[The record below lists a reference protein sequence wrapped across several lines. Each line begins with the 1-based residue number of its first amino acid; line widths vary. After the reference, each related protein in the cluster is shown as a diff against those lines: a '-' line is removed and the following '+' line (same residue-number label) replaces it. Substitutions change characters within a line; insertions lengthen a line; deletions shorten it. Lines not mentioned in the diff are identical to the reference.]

1 MSEIST
7 FNYNLAGLLL
17 PPTSLLLL
25 ALLGLGLAT
34 RKRKTLGIA
43 LCAIS
48 LLSLLAL
55 AMPAVAYRLARTLEP
70 PALPNS
76 RAVADVQ
83 AIVVLAGGISR
94 AAPDWGG
101 ETLTTASLQRVRYG
115 ARLARELKLPVL
127 VSGGNPT
134 GGSPEG
140 ALMKEALEDEFNV
153 PVRWLDDRS
162 NTTAENAINSAR
174 LLQAAGVRRI
184 ALVTSAIHMP
194 RALRVFRATGLQV
207 VAAPTG
213 YLGQAAFNMAQLIPN
228 GDALRIS
235 YLALREWLGLGWY
248 RVRH

>member
-7 FNYNLAGLLL
+7 LNYNIAALLL

-25 ALLGLGLAT
+25 ALLGLLLA
-34 RKRKTLGIA
+34 RRRRALGTA
-43 LCAIS
+43 LTAFS

-55 AMPAVAYRLARTLEP
+55 SMPAVAYRLARTLEP

-76 RAVADVQ
+76 RAIGDVQ
-83 AIVVLAGGISR
+83 AIVILAGGISR

-101 ETLTTASLQRVRYG
+101 ETLSVSSLQRVRYG

-127 VSGGNPT
+127 VSGGSPT

-140 ALMKEALEDEFNV
+140 ALMKEALETEFNV

-162 NTTAENAINSAR
+162 HTTAENTTHSAR
-174 LLQAAGVRRI
+174 LLQAAGVRRV
-184 ALVTSAIHMP
+184 ALVTSAMHMP
-194 RALRVFRATGLQV
+194 RALRSFRATGLQV
-207 VAAPTG
+207 VPAPTG
-213 YLGQAAFNMAQLIPN
+213 YFGQSEFRPSQLIPN

-235 YLALREWLGLGWY
+235 FLALREWLGLGWY
-248 RVRH
+248 RLRH